1 MSPRLIKWAFNVSN
15 WDPDPVLLSML
26 TSKLPPTER
35 SRIKEFR
42 FPIDGCRALLGQIL
56 IRVAILV
63 LLDDQHLQWDDI
75 DVQRTEF
82 GKPYLARPEGTN
94 VQFNLSHHGDWII
107 IAAGFGAPL
116 GVDVAK
122 VELAPS
128 DTITSF
134 FDMFDE
140 YFTRTEW
147 AYIRGRGVA
156 SEDTTNWVE
165 DARLHRFYHLWSLK
179 ESYVKALG
187 LGLGLELRRIE
198 FTIAGPDES
207 GGAGDTF
214 EQITENL
221 AKTMVTVSQDGIP
234 QSGFYFAISYLDSVH
249 PAALCRQEPSSLPA
263 NKPLFETVQWDF
275 ISPFVLLT

>member
-147 AYIRGRGVA
+147 AYIRGRG
-156 SEDTTNWVE
+156 
-165 DARLHRFYHLWSLK
+165 
-179 ESYVKALG
+179 YVKALG

-249 PAALCRQEPSSLPA
+249 PAALCRQEPSSPGKQTA
-263 NKPLFETVQWDF
+263 F
-275 ISPFVLLT
+275 